1 MREFEECANSN
12 VELAED
18 VTDIS
23 NIFRN
28 VCPCEGV
35 VCVELAE
42 DASDISNVFR
52 NVCPCEVVG
61 LCGVGRRCQ

>member
-42 DASDISNVFR
+42 DASDISNVF
-52 NVCPCEVVG
+52 
-61 LCGVGRRCQ
+61 L